1 MKAFVIVLAE
11 LLVDDDTGVVDA
23 RRLRWSGSLNL
34 VIANQVGWGVSAH
47 LTEEMTFATAD

>member
-34 VIANQVGWGVSAH
+34 VIANQVGWGYPPTS
-47 LTEEMTFATAD
+47 LRR